1 MAATSSNKVNK
12 QKHKKARRLLLDEL
26 SVVEDKQDIF
36 FQLMCDVHTGNICK
50 KNDNNYPA
58 LSMYKCNCRLQLNV
72 IDTTVY

>member
-12 QKHKKARRLLLDEL
+12 QKHKKARHLLLDEL

-50 KNDNNYPA
+50 KMIIIIP
-58 LSMYKCNCRLQLNV
+58 LCLCINV
-72 IDTTVY
+72 IVDCN